1 MLTISGKTE
10 FFNII
15 NSILSE
21 YDVKFS
27 LIGYYV
33 PSQNFVFIAGK
44 QGVSS

>member
-15 NSILSE
+15 NLVLSE
-21 YDVKFS
+21 YDVKFL

-33 PSQNFVFIAGK
+33 PNQNFVFIAGK